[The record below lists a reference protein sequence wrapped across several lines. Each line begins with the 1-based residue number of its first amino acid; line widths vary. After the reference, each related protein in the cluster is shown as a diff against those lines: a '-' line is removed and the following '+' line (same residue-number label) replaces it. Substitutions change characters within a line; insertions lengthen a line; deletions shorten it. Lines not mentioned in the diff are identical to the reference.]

1 MTGKYMKLK
10 KKIFFQ
16 PWFLSWK
23 LIANYIR
30 LLIYL
35 WLELNQLTL
44 SSQRSLPYKNQFSDL
59 ESKLMDRFLYDRD
72 LRHEWVKGSL
82 LYPRVMD
89 TNIDLN
95 KV

>member
-10 KKIFFQ
+10 KNFF
-16 PWFLSWK
+16 FNHGFCLENF
-23 LIANYIR
+23 IANYIR